1 MMAGRRITKSFANAA
16 AVLLAAAFLAGP
28 AMAMDEAAFQQAMTT
43 GERTDLTRPQR
54 ALAFDTVLARKDLT
68 TPQKAEAYWRRAL
81 FRAGDGADQMDAIA
95 DYRQSASF
103 NPGDARIAPALA
115 YMEQTVAE
123 TQARLTAEDSIAR
136 ADDLYQLGRW
146 KEAYAIWKAM
156 VKIGYYPSEIDIRR
170 MVDDQVLC
178 KPKGRGQID
187 VPAGESYGHGDLVIC
202 TL

>member
-1 MMAGRRITKSFANAA
+1 MRAGTGVAKSF
-16 AVLLAAAFLAGP
+16 AAAFLLAVALGGH
-28 AMAMDEAAFQQAMTT
+28 ALAMDETAFQQAIAT
-43 GERTDLTRPQR
+43 GERTDLTRLQR
-54 ALAFDTVLARKDLT
+54 AQAFDKLLARKDLT
-68 TPQKAEAYWRRAL
+68 TPQKADAYWRRAL
-81 FRAGDGADQMDAIA
+81 FKAGDGADQVGAIA

-123 TQARLTAEDSIAR
+123 TQARLTSEDSIAR

-156 VKIGYYPSEIDIRR
+156 VKIGYYPNEIDIKR

-178 KPKGRGQID
+178 KPKGRGPID
-187 VPAGESYGHGDLVIC
+187 VPAEQSYGHGDLAIC